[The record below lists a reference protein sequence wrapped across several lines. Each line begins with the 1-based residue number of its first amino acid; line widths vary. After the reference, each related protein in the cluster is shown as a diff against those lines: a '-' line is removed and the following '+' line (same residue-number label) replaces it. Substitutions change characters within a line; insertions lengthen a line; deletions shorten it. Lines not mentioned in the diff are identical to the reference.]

1 MDDTETGHINRAA
14 GGDMATAL
22 LSLTGALIGVFSA
35 LSQRPALGVLTLL
48 IMLGTFVTVGAFRV
62 RSRADIASFTVGI
75 CVVAVC
81 IVVAS
86 F

>member
-14 GGDMATAL
+14 GVDIVTAL
-22 LSLTGALIGVFSA
+22 LSLTGALTGVFSA
-35 LSQRPALGVLTLL
+35 LSQRPALGALALL
-48 IMLGTFVTVGAFRV
+48 IMLGIFVTAGAFRV

-75 CVVAVC
+75 CIVAVC